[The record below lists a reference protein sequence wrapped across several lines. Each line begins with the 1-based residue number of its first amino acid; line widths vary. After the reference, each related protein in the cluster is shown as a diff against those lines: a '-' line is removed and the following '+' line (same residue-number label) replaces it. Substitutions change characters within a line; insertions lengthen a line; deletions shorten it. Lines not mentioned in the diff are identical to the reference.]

1 MVNTKKIGSSKRKQL
16 YNEVLM
22 LTATHFE
29 KEIPADLVDC
39 LGRGPGTKYP
49 MLLCSFLISLKELTG
64 NSLYTILYNYG
75 INEDV
80 SVKVAPKWLKY
91 YKETKDM
98 QKDVAIIC
106 MLVREKFCNNDKQ
119 YE

>member
-1 MVNTKKIGSSKRKQL
+1 MGNSKKIASSKRKQL

-22 LTATHFE
+22 LAAKHFD
-29 KEIPADLVDC
+29 KEIPSDLVDC

-49 MLLCSFLISLKELTG
+49 VLLCSFLMTIKELTD
-64 NSLYTILYNYG
+64 NSLYTILYNHG
-75 INEDV
+75 IEEDV
-80 SVKVAPKWLKY
+80 SVRVAPKWLKY
-91 YKETKDM
+91 YKESKFL

-106 MLVREKFCNNDKQ
+106 MLVREKHCNNNKP